1 MHKFFNLQLL
11 DDGGQGGAGNDQGG
25 NAGSG
30 NGGQAGN
37 AGNNGGNAGPSY
49 SFQQAEEIANAR
61 ASRAERAALASYFQ
75 QQGLS
80 EEQINL
86 AIADYKAQQ
95 AAQKPNVDAITRER
109 DEARAERDALKDAQT
124 LRQKGVRDEDADYVM
139 FKARALMKED
149 SKLDFDK
156 AVTAN
161 TTLYAKW
168 TQLFTLTFET
178 NGGTKIDSVE
188 APDGSLVYLGSYKP
202 TKSGYYFVGWYTDKN
217 LTRASRVGYVRMDG
231 NKTVYAKFAVADKTN
246 PKTADP
252 ALPGLALAVLSFS
265 TVGLAALGI
274 QKRK

>member
-11 DDGGQGGAGNDQGG
+11 DDGGQGGAGNGQGS

-37 AGNNGGNAGPSY
+37 AGNNGGNNGASY

-80 EEQINL
+80 EEQINQ

-109 DEARAERDALKDAQT
+109 DAALAKVAA
-124 LRQKGVRDEDADYVM
+124 LENGQKLTQLGVRPEFSRFVLSEID
-139 FKARALMKED
+139 ALMKED

-156 AVTAN
+156 AA
-161 TTLYAKW
+161 AKFLKENPQYK
-168 TQLFTLTFET
+168 TGNSSYRVKT
-178 NGGTKIDSVE
+178 GT
-188 APDGSLVYLGSYKP
+188 DGSGA
-202 TKSGYYFVGWYTDKN
+202 G
-217 LTRASRVGYVRMDG
+217 
-231 NKTVYAKFAVADKTN
+231 
-246 PKTADP
+246 TADNKGN
-252 ALPGLALAVLSFS
+252 AFINDAIRRAARKSF
-265 TVGLAALGI
+265 
-274 QKRK
+274 

>member
-11 DDGGQGGAGNDQGG
+11 DDGGQGGAGNGQGG
-25 NAGSG
+25 NDGSG

-80 EEQINL
+80 EEQINQ

-109 DEARAERDALKDAQT
+109 DEARAERDALKNAQT

-139 FKARALMKED
+139 FKAQALMKED

-156 AVTAN
+156 AVTKFLKDN
-161 TTLYAKW
+161 PRFTTA
-168 TQLFTLTFET
+168 
-178 NGGTKIDSVE
+178 GGGSYRVKTGT
-188 APDGSLVYLGSYKP
+188 DGSGAGGSD
-202 TKSGYYFVGWYTDKN
+202 TKSNSFINDAIR
-217 LTRASRVGYVRMDG
+217 RAARR
-231 NKTVYAKFAVADKTN
+231 
-246 PKTADP
+246 
-252 ALPGLALAVLSFS
+252 
-265 TVGLAALGI
+265 
-274 QKRK
+274 